1 MTGGPDA
8 PDRLVWDGQ
17 PVTDTT
23 GSGGLTAAVLRWA
36 RQRGAGRQLQ
46 DEYRETF
53 PNQPPGG
60 LTRAGGWR
68 AAAAHGATFEWAL
81 RTAGT
86 NTDDVI
92 YLKASRV
99 ARATRLA
106 AAVPVDVIDGLLASG
121 WTLNDLND
129 LRCRTGKGHS
139 AGVGFGGTARRVA
152 VLHRVAPEDCGP
164 GRDLRWNA
172 VAAVLDSKQAGL
184 TDLQALRW
192 MRVVAPTAWT
202 KWHLY
207 PGPGSENINPY
218 LREWVG
224 VAGPDG
230 WVWPAAGYTL
240 NETRV
245 LRALPGG
252 HPDQPGPD
260 QLAVM
265 AALRQT

>member
-1 MTGGPDA
+1 M
-8 PDRLVWDGQ
+8 
-17 PVTDTT
+17 
-23 GSGGLTAAVLRWA
+23 
-36 RQRGAGRQLQ
+36 
-46 DEYRETF
+46 F

-60 LTRAGGWR
+60 LAGGWR

-106 AAVPVDVIDGLLASG
+106 AVVPVGVIDGLLASG

-139 AGVGFGGTARRVA
+139 AGVGFGETASRVA
-152 VLHRVAPEDCGP
+152 ALHRVAPEDCGP
-164 GRDLRWNA
+164 GRGLRWNA

-184 TDLQALRW
+184 TDRQALRW
-192 MRVVAPTAWT
+192 IRVVAPTEWT
-202 KWHLY
+202 RWYFLWS
-207 PGPGSENINPY
+207 GPEEINPY
-218 LREWVG
+218 LRGWVG

-230 WVWPAAGYTL
+230 WLWPAAGYTPDQARML
-240 NETRV
+240 LGLPET
-245 LRALPGG
+245 
-252 HPDQPGPD
+252 HPDRPGPD

-265 AALRQT
+265 AALRDR